1 MAFKSS
7 PTSVFSLSGYV
18 YSAFHTI
25 SVNSPRL
32 DCSTL
37 RLDARRE
44 VLYFKTRNTRPVS
57 FSALEEREKNT
68 QMHSAWEV
76 VAAQVTARLQPHPF
90 KTNSN

>member
-57 FSALEEREKNT
+57 FSALEERENNT
-68 QMHSAWEV
+68 QM
-76 VAAQVTARLQPHPF
+76 QIPHG
-90 KTNSN
+90 KW